1 VGHNRI
7 HVADFEP
14 PRLLFTSVSVGA
26 TINVMATKTL
36 KQLRELAKKAG
47 VKGYSKLTKTD
58 LEKMLNPRSAK
69 AAVAS
74 KTPPAAPAR
83 TKTSAAAKPATKR
96 PASPKTSAPAP
107 RTPTPVD
114 SDHVWWQPA
123 AEAAGATTNGTEQRI
138 ESAKYASRPRGAEAP
153 PTAVTLTDLG
163 EDIDHLP
170 ALHRSTLVLLPQK
183 PGVLHAYWALA
194 ADAVPAPALQ
204 LRLCRTDNGAL
215 DVFHEAAV
223 SSARGHY
230 YFHVPDGFAAQ
241 EAVVQLGYYHGG
253 EFVSAVDRGVGRI
266 PSLYASAR
274 TDRWWWISEA
284 DFQRMYL
291 RSGGE
296 LRGRTLRW
304 AGSIGSPA
312 GRAQPGE
319 EQLAW
324 PGGVSSR

>member
-1 VGHNRI
+1 
-7 HVADFEP
+7 
-14 PRLLFTSVSVGA
+14 
-26 TINVMATKTL
+26 MATKTL

-47 VKGYSKLTKTD
+47 LTGYSKLTKTD
-58 LEKMLNPRSAK
+58 LEKKLNQRGASK

-74 KTPPAAPAR
+74 KAPPTVPAR
-83 TKTSAAAKPATKR
+83 AKTPAAAKPATKR
-96 PASPKTSAPAP
+96 PAPPKTTTPAP

-114 SDHVWWQPA
+114 SDHVWWQPTS
-123 AEAAGATTNGTEQRI
+123 EAMATTTNANGTEQRI
-138 ESAKYASRPRGAEAP
+138 ESAKYASRPSGAEAP
-153 PTAVTLTDLG
+153 TAITLTDLG
-163 EDIDHLP
+163 EDIDQLP
-170 ALHRSTLVLLPQK
+170 ELHRSTLVLLPQK

-194 ADAVPAPALQ
+194 AGAVPAPALQ
-204 LRLCRTDNGAL
+204 LRLCRTENGAF

-241 EAVVQLGYYHGG
+241 EAVVQLGYYRGG
-253 EFVSAVDRGVGRI
+253 AFVSAVDRGVGRI

-296 LRGRTLRW
+296 VRGRALRW

>member
-1 VGHNRI
+1 
-7 HVADFEP
+7 
-14 PRLLFTSVSVGA
+14 
-26 TINVMATKTL
+26 MATKTL

-47 VKGYSKLTKTD
+47 LKGYSKLTKTD
-58 LEKMLNPRSAK
+58 LEKKLNPRT
-69 AAVAS
+69 AS
-74 KTPPAAPAR
+74 KPAAAASKAPPAPAR
-83 TKTSAAAKPATKR
+83 TKTPATGKPATKR
-96 PASPKTSAPAP
+96 PASSKTSTPAP

-114 SDHVWWQPA
+114 SDHVWWQ
-123 AEAAGATTNGTEQRI
+123 AAGAAANTNGTEQRI
-138 ESAKYASRPRGAEAP
+138 ESAKYASHPRGAEAP
-153 PTAVTLTDLG
+153 TTITLTDLG

-170 ALHRSTLVLLPQK
+170 ELHRSTLVLLPQK

-194 ADAVPAPALQ
+194 AGAVPAPALQ
-204 LRLCRTDNGAL
+204 LRLCRTENGAL

-241 EAVVQLGYYHGG
+241 EAVVQLGYYRGG

-291 RSGGE
+291 HSGGE
-296 LRGRTLRW
+296 RRGRALRW

-319 EQLAW
+319 EKLAW
-324 PGGVSSR
+324 PGGVSSSG